1 MNLDKNNQYVVY
13 IKREEVAVILA
24 IRSIEREGVVRK
36 WRRGRD
42 RKNETRKDLG
52 DGFGRWK

>member
-1 MNLDKNNQYVVY
+1 MFY

-36 WRRGRD
+36 WRRVRD
-42 RKNETRKDLG
+42 RKNETWKDLG

>member
-1 MNLDKNNQYVVY
+1 MNLDKNNQYVFY

-36 WRRGRD
+36 WRRVRD
-42 RKNETRKDLG
+42 RKNETWKDLG